1 MMLRMPALAAAIA
14 GAIMTAA
21 LVAAAPMGSALRTA
35 GQSAAAA
42 QNPPVPQTPTAGDVT
57 AAIDKLGSFDYPTRT
72 NAARLIRRAAPEVA
86 VPPLAKASRAH
97 ADEYARFRALTLL
110 AGFGGETA
118 RDVMREV
125 QSDRNDRLR
134 TVAFAWFEHNPDP
147 EMVPALLDRLTK
159 ERSEF
164 VRPALTRAL
173 AAHGADPRVRAAL
186 VPLIARGED
195 FFRGALIEAIGE
207 YDGKYAVAEIAEVAK
222 IDGPLQ
228 DDAIT
233 ALGRI
238 GDPSQASLLGALQ
251 KTAPRSV
258 QPSISAALCLMGFNC
273 AGQED
278 FLRKT
283 LAVAVKDASYQDV
296 LRGAA
301 HAWGVLAARG
311 RPGALG
317 VLFDAGIPAADPARA
332 PIALALGMA
341 VLRSPAGVLA
351 ALESRKDRDAA
362 LSLLQEAFDMLAEDF
377 EEERFYVEIRRAYW
391 SAAAGSPRRQVAEAL
406 IQKLEF

>member
-1 MMLRMPALAAAIA
+1 MMPRMLAITRTAVMAA
-14 GAIMTAA
+14 AIMTAA
-21 LVAAAPMGSALRTA
+21 
-35 GQSAAAA
+35 AA
-42 QNPPVPQTPTAGDVT
+42 QTPPAPQAPTAADVT
-57 AAIDKLGSFDYPTRT
+57 AAIDKLGSFDYATRT
-72 NAARLIRRAAPEVA
+72 NAARLIRRAASDVA

-110 AGFGGETA
+110 SGFGGEPA

-134 TVAFAWFEHNPDP
+134 TVAFAWFEHHPDP
-147 EMVPALLDRLTK
+147 EMLPVLLDRLTK

-238 GDPSQASLLGALQ
+238 GDPSQASLLASLQ
-251 KTAPRSV
+251 KTAPRSA

-273 AGQED
+273 AGQEE
-278 FLRKT
+278 FLKKT
-283 LAVAVKDASYQDV
+283 LAVAVKDPNYQDV

-301 HAWGVLAARG
+301 HAWGVLAARE
-311 RPGALG
+311 RPGALD
-317 VLFDAGIPAADPARA
+317 VLFDAGIPSADPARA

-341 VLRSPAGVLA
+341 VLRNPAVVLTS
-351 ALESRKDRDAA
+351 LESRKDRDAA

-377 EEERFYVEIRRAYW
+377 EEERFYVEIRKAYW

>member
-1 MMLRMPALAAAIA
+1 MRRLLALSAGIAAAVVTAVLAAAPPGSTPRAAQTAQTPA
-14 GAIMTAA
+14 GSGNP
-21 LVAAAPMGSALRTA
+21 AAA
-35 GQSAAAA
+35 
-42 QNPPVPQTPTAGDVT
+42 QTPTAADVV
-57 AAIDKLGSFDYPTRT
+57 ASIDKLGSFEYATRT
-72 NAARLIRRAAPEVA
+72 NAARIVRRASAEVA
-86 VPPLAKASRAH
+86 VPPLAKAARAH
-97 ADEYARFRALTLL
+97 SDEYARFRALTLL

-147 EMVPALLDRLTK
+147 EMLPVLLDRLTK

-222 IDGPLQ
+222 LDGPLQ

-238 GDPSQASLLGALQ
+238 GDASQAPLLASLQ
-251 KTAPRSV
+251 KSAPRSV
-258 QPSISAALCLMGFNC
+258 QPGISAALCLMGLNC

-283 LAVAVKDASYQDV
+283 LAVAVKDTSYQDV

-311 RPGALG
+311 RPGALD
-317 VLFDAGIPAADPARA
+317 VLFDAGIPTVDPARA

-341 VLRSPAGVLA
+341 VLRNPGAVLA
-351 ALESRKDRDAA
+351 TLESRKDRDAA
-362 LSLLQEAFDMLAEDF
+362 LTLLQEAFDMLSEDF
-377 EEERFYVEIRRAYW
+377 EEERFYVEIRKAYW
-391 SAAAGSPRRQVAEAL
+391 GAAAGSARRQVAEAV